1 MAYNTKIY
9 AILNIGDLDKV
20 NFNELITTSKETIR
34 KSLDESQFLIK
45 YFIRPSFIA
54 DGEVLPVSVMDHEAA
69 LALMATPE
77 WTDPNPPVI

>member
-20 NFNELITTSKETIR
+20 NFNEVITTSKETIR

-45 YFIRPSFIA
+45 YFIRPTFIA
-54 DGEVLPVSVMDHEAA
+54 DGEVLPLSLIH
-69 LALMATPE
+69 
-77 WTDPNPPVI
+77 I